1 MIDPQSQGNKWIK
14 NMEKENNLQVIK
26 LSNPKFLNICD
37 TAIRLGYSVLLEN
50 IQETLDP
57 SLEPILQKNII
68 KMAGGPHIKLGDQF
82 VPYRPEFKFFM
93 TTKISNPH
101 YLPEIVIKV
110 TLINFTV
117 TQEGLE
123 DQLLVEVVRF
133 EQPDLEQQKDQL
145 IVQLAD
151 LNRQLKETENK
162 ILKLVGESD
171 DKILEDEELIIVL
184 DQSKQQSISIGERM
198 IEAEQ
203 TAKMINENREN
214 YRTVA
219 IRGSVLYF
227 VIAEIGLINAMY

>member
-1 MIDPQSQGNKWIK
+1 M
-14 NMEKENNLQVIK
+14 
-26 LSNPKFLNICD
+26 
-37 TAIRLGYSVLLEN
+37 
-50 IQETLDP
+50 
-57 SLEPILQKNII
+57 
-68 KMAGGPHIKLGDQF
+68 
-82 VPYRPEFKFFM
+82 
-93 TTKISNPH
+93 
-101 YLPEIVIKV
+101 
-110 TLINFTV
+110 
-117 TQEGLE
+117 
-123 DQLLVEVVRF
+123 
-133 EQPDLEQQKDQL
+133 
-145 IVQLAD
+145 QLAD

-227 VIAEIGLINAMY
+227 VIAEIGLINAMYQYSLEFFMRLFKLRLEKSEQSDQLETRLSILINDITRSFYVSICRGLFERDKLLYSFLNTSSIQRRAD